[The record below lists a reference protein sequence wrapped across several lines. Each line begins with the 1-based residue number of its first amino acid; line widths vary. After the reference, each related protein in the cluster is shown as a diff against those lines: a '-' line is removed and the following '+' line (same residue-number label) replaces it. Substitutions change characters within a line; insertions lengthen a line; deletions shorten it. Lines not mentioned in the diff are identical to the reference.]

1 MWIVKRSRRL
11 SPADIRKNV
20 TRLRKS
26 LESDTSFPPM
36 ATLYVQVLVDAKH
49 ETTRLLGGHLSLHT
63 DDLERAKDLTQ
74 LIYEALS
81 QEASRHDR
89 RSAERGAPGR
99 ASGG

>member
-1 MWIVKRSRRL
+1 MWIVKHSRRL

-20 TRLRKS
+20 ARLRKS

-89 RSAERGAPGR
+89 RSAER
-99 ASGG
+99 